1 MIILSVS
8 DRIERSIYNVNSSR
22 RFPEV
27 DLILGC
33 GDLPYYYLEYMV
45 DTFHAP
51 AFFVHGNH
59 DANIEVSDYGKRTQ
73 PHGGVDLHRK
83 VVNHQ
88 GILLAG
94 FEGSIRYRPGD
105 HQYSQLEMWLMV
117 LSLVPRFFMNLM
129 RYGRALDIL
138 ITHSPPWGI
147 HDQSDPAHHGFKA
160 LRWLIKVFKPAYH
173 FHGHVHVYGHD
184 SKAQNITLVD
194 DTRVINTCGWKTTEL
209 TVEEVTNRFKKE
221 GKND

>member
-8 DRIERSIYNVNSSR
+8 DRIEQSIYDMAARS
-22 RFPEV
+22 RFPQV

-51 AFFVHGNH
+51 AYFVRGNH
-59 DANIEVSDYGKRTQ
+59 AAKMEVSDYGSRTH
-73 PHGGVDLHRK
+73 PHGAVDLHRK

-94 FEGSIRYRPGD
+94 LEGSIRYRPGD
-105 HQYSQLEMWLMV
+105 HQYSQLEMWMMV
-117 LSLVPRFFMNLM
+117 FSLAPKLVYNRIL
-129 RYGRALDIL
+129 YGRALDIL
-138 ITHSPPWGI
+138 ITHSPPWGV
-147 HDQSDPAHHGFKA
+147 HDRTDPPHRGFKA

-173 FHGHVHVYGHD
+173 FHGHVHLYGHD
-184 SKAQNITLVD
+184 SKNRHVTLVD
-194 DTRVINTCGWKTTEL
+194 STQVVNTCGWRKTEL
-209 TVEEVTNRFKKE
+209 AVEELTNRFKKE
-221 GKND
+221 VEHE